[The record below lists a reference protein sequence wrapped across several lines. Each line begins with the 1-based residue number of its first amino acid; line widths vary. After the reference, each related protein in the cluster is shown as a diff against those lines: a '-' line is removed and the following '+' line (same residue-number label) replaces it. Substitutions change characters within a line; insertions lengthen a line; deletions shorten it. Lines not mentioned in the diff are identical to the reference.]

1 MFLFIKNR
9 SRHGFTLIE
18 LLVVISIIGLL
29 SSVVL
34 AALSSARMKARDVR
48 RMQDMKQIQTALEM
62 YRNDE
67 GHYPYSTSVTG
78 GAQCGDDWCESKDS
92 TQWGNLATLL
102 NKYISTLPKDPLST
116 GTGSAFADDDSYHYA
131 YKSGTSGTICGDGSC
146 YDLVA
151 KFEDPNNPYRCEI
164 KKYMRFYNK
173 TAWDCSDSTPTHS
186 KRLYSPQN

>member
-1 MFLFIKNR
+1 MFLFKKDR
-9 SRHGFTLIE
+9 KHGFTLIE

-67 GHYPYSTSVTG
+67 GHYPYSTDVTD
-78 GAQCGDDWCESKDS
+78 GAQCGIDWCESKIT
-92 TQWGNLATLL
+92 TQWNNLASLL
-102 NKYISTLPKDPLST
+102 SKYISLPKDPLSI
-116 GTGSAFADDDSYHYA
+116 GLGSAHSLDDSYHYA
-131 YKSGTSGTICGDGSC
+131 YKSGTSGTTCSDGSC
-146 YDLVA
+146 YDLIA